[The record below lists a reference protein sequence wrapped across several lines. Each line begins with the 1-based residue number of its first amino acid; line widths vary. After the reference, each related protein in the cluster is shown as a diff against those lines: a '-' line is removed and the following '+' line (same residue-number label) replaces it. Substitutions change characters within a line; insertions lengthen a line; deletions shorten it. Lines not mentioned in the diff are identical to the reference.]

1 MKVKNRVTRRTQ
13 AELESRG
20 YPVRRWPLSY
30 HFAGVHAIEVRDGKW
45 HGGADPG
52 RDGVAME
59 T

>member
-1 MKVKNRVTRRTQ
+1 MVNRIPHFVTE
-13 AELESRG
+13 ALERRG
-20 YPVRRWPLSY
+20 YSVRRSYRSY
-30 HFAGVHAIEVRDGKW
+30 HFAGVHAIEMRDGRW